1 MAMKFKK
8 IQEVKCIVK
17 KINKSEFLNL
27 IQSKTRLSKDECLIV
42 NDILERNFLIGNKN
56 KQNII
61 NELIDKLS
69 VNEEKTEE
77 IYNISMNIISLSL
90 KEKLKHP
97 FKSQD

>member
-1 MAMKFKK
+1 M
-8 IQEVKCIVK
+8 K

-69 VNEEKTEE
+69 VNEEKAEE

>member
-1 MAMKFKK
+1 MSKK
-8 IQEVKCIVK
+8 QEQEAITSLEK
-17 KINKSEFLNL
+17 L
-27 IQSKTRLSKDECLIV
+27 DELV
-42 NDILERNFLIGNKN
+42 NDILENNFLLGNKN

-61 NELIDKLS
+61 NELINKLS
-69 VNEEKTEE
+69 INEEKAEE

>member
-1 MAMKFKK
+1 MKKTTKYEFINT
-8 IQEVKCIVK
+8 IQ
-17 KINKSEFLNL
+17 NKT
-27 IQSKTRLSKDECLIV
+27 KLSKEKCLII
-42 NDILERNFLIGNKN
+42 NDILENNFLLGNKN

-61 NELIDKLS
+61 NELINKLS
-69 VNEEKTEE
+69 INEEKAEE

>member
-56 KQNII
+56 KQKII
-61 NELIDKLS
+61 DQLIDKL
-69 VNEEKTEE
+69 NINKDKAEE
-77 IYNISMNIISLSL
+77 IYNISNNIIPLSI

>member
-1 MAMKFKK
+1 M
-8 IQEVKCIVK
+8 K

>member
-1 MAMKFKK
+1 M
-8 IQEVKCIVK
+8 K
-17 KINKSEFLNL
+17 KINKYEFINT
-27 IQSKTRLSKDECLIV
+27 IQNKTKLSKEKCLII
-42 NDILERNFLIGNKN
+42 NDILENNFLLGNKN

-69 VNEEKTEE
+69 VNEEKAEE

>member
-1 MAMKFKK
+1 M
-8 IQEVKCIVK
+8 K
-17 KINKSEFLNL
+17 KINKDEFINT
-27 IQSKTRLSKDECLIV
+27 IQNKTKLSIEKCLIINGV
-42 NDILERNFLIGNKN
+42 LENNFLLGNKN

-61 NELIDKLS
+61 YELIDKLS
-69 VNEEKTEE
+69 VNEEKAEE

>member
-1 MAMKFKK
+1 M
-8 IQEVKCIVK
+8 K
-17 KINKSEFLNL
+17 KINKDEFINT
-27 IQSKTRLSKDECLIV
+27 IQNKTKLSKEKCLIINGV
-42 NDILERNFLIGNKN
+42 LENNFLLGNKN

-69 VNEEKTEE
+69 VNEEKAEE

-97 FKSQD
+97 FKSQE

>member
-1 MAMKFKK
+1 M
-8 IQEVKCIVK
+8 K
-17 KINKSEFLNL
+17 KINKYEFINT
-27 IQSKTRLSKDECLIV
+27 IQNKTKLSKEKCLII
-42 NDILERNFLIGNKN
+42 NDILENNFLLGNKN

-61 NELIDKLS
+61 NELII
-69 VNEEKTEE
+69 NEEKAEE

>member
-42 NDILERNFLIGNKN
+42 NDILEMNFLIGNKN
-56 KQNII
+56 KQKII
-61 NELIDKLS
+61 DQLIDKL
-69 VNEEKTEE
+69 NINKDKAEE
-77 IYNISMNIISLSL
+77 IYNISNNIISLSI